1 MKILEL
7 SSAKLSQGSMRELA
21 IAFSNSPDQ
30 QPRAVAED
38 SVRDGRRRP
47 EELRDEE
54 RAGGGGKKGKKGRRQ
69 QFSHDASAPSL
80 LLRCSFVRLVR
91 SVGTRLM
98 RVR

>member
-7 SSAKLSQGSMRELA
+7 SSAKLSQGIVRELA

-30 QPRAVAED
+30 KPRAVAEE

-54 RAGGGGKKGKKGRRQ
+54 RARGGGEEKGRRQ